1 VKTEESKMIR
11 AKEYAETHNV
21 HYTTV
26 MNWLRRDLAPGPI
39 ERRAAFFAEDGRAE
53 ARLEKIREERSASEM
68 NPLNLSKS
76 ELEKFGVTY
85 KDTTPDQGGG
95 IKRKIA
101 PRLVCNQCGRSWRL
115 PLQKGERSLP
125 NGYWICPK
133 GCNNQ

>member
-1 VKTEESKMIR
+1 MKTEESKMISVR
-11 AKEYAETHNV
+11 NMQCAT
-21 HYTTV
+21 
-26 MNWLRRDLAPGPI
+26 
-39 ERRAAFFAEDGRAE
+39 FAEDGRAE
-53 ARLEKIREERSASEM
+53 ARLEKIREEKRTSEM

-85 KDTTPDQGGG
+85 TDTTPDQGGG

-115 PLQKGERSLP
+115 PLQKGERTLP

-133 GCNNQ
+133 GCNNQIGRAHV

>member
-1 VKTEESKMIR
+1 
-11 AKEYAETHNV
+11 
-21 HYTTV
+21 
-26 MNWLRRDLAPGPI
+26 
-39 ERRAAFFAEDGRAE
+39 
-53 ARLEKIREERSASEM
+53 M

-85 KDTTPDQGGG
+85 KDTTADQGGG